1 MPNLEPQHFGK
12 LILITGIVISVWSN
26 NNFLGGSR
34 NIQTTWRHRTWGE
47 ELEGVFSCCQL
58 YTYINTIDSNIVGSE
73 LFQEVV
79 EKQELGKFEYDR
91 KEEDLINR

>member
-47 ELEGVFSCCQL
+47 ELEGVFSCC
-58 YTYINTIDSNIVGSE
+58 
-73 LFQEVV
+73 
-79 EKQELGKFEYDR
+79 
-91 KEEDLINR
+91 